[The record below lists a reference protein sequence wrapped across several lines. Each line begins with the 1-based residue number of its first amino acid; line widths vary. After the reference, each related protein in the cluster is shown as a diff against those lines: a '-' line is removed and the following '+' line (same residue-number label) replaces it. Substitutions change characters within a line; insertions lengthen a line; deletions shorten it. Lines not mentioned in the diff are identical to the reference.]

1 MRRLSILLGI
11 VTSILLSLA
20 GLAAPQEKIAP
31 TKACQT
37 LVDLDL
43 SGVTDK
49 RVHIESAKEMQL
61 QGGDFCEVKGTI
73 EPKIGF
79 VVQLPLQNWTGRF
92 LQIGC
97 GGLCGHIPNE
107 YAQTYACGPL
117 ANGEFA
123 IAMTDMGHEGPG
135 PEFGDD
141 PQLRVDFAYRGVHQ
155 TALAAKAF
163 IAAFYGRAPEHS
175 YFLGCSD
182 GGREALMEVQRF
194 PEDFDG
200 VTAGSSAMNFLVQ
213 NTFYH
218 AWNARS
224 NVGAD
229 GKPIITAKDL
239 PILHHAALTACIAE
253 AGVIAD
259 PLRCS
264 FDPSVTAC
272 SPGQKDDCLTPAQ
285 VEVARKFYDGPRDA
299 SGLPLTPGGPMPG
312 SELSWAGVFVPKP
325 GEDFIFGRVIAGGAI
340 AHLAFPLPNDPKLG
354 IDQLKFDRAT
364 YEKFLQQHALYDTT
378 NPDIK
383 PFVERGGK
391 LVLWHGAS
399 DPHISP
405 TNSISYYDAVK
416 ATLGEARA
424 EESVRFF
431 LIPGLYHCEGGEGP
445 VQTDVLTAMIKWVEE
460 GRAPDELIMREGD
473 VSRPVFP
480 YPALAKYDGDGD
492 RSRFSSY
499 KPAAPTL
506 PFVVRKWIGEDLFK
520 PKAP

>member
-141 PQLRVDFAYRGVHQ
+141 PQLRVDLAYRGVHQ

-200 VTAGSSAMNFLVQ
+200 VTAGSSAEFPCPKHVLSRVEC
-213 NTFYH
+213 TIECRRRWKADYH
-218 AWNARS
+218 GQGSAHIAPCC
-224 NVGAD
+224 AD
-229 GKPIITAKDL
+229 SLHSRGRGHRRPVALFVRPIGNRLQPWPEGRL
-239 PILHHAALTACIAE
+239 P
-253 AGVIAD
+253 
-259 PLRCS
+259 
-264 FDPSVTAC
+264 
-272 SPGQKDDCLTPAQ
+272 
-285 VEVARKFYDGPRDA
+285 DA
-299 SGLPLTPGGPMPG
+299 S
-312 SELSWAGVFVPKP
+312 AG
-325 GEDFIFGRVIAGGAI
+325 
-340 AHLAFPLPNDPKLG
+340 
-354 IDQLKFDRAT
+354 
-364 YEKFLQQHALYDTT
+364 
-378 NPDIK
+378 
-383 PFVERGGK
+383 
-391 LVLWHGAS
+391 
-399 DPHISP
+399 
-405 TNSISYYDAVK
+405 
-416 ATLGEARA
+416 
-424 EESVRFF
+424 
-431 LIPGLYHCEGGEGP
+431 
-445 VQTDVLTAMIKWVEE
+445 
-460 GRAPDELIMREGD
+460 
-473 VSRPVFP
+473 
-480 YPALAKYDGDGD
+480 
-492 RSRFSSY
+492 
-499 KPAAPTL
+499 
-506 PFVVRKWIGEDLFK
+506 
-520 PKAP
+520 